1 MSNDNEQH
9 SEPSLSEELSALQD
23 HFLPDGVLIKG
34 VETLSEMKD
43 KFLELDG
50 ALSELAR
57 TANLSATELRAV
69 TEEAF
74 RLGDAAGRTEME
86 TLSYIAS
93 AIQAGHNL
101 KDAFALTEEALKM
114 ANLSPGID
122 SAGTAIE
129 HMQGILDGFGENT
142 SFAATI
148 NDTLTGISQAGTVD
162 LDTLAAGAS
171 KLAES
176 AADAGMSFEEM
187 LGLLSGAYQRLGDM
201 DKVTSGETAI
211 FSHLKET
218 YGDAKNI
225 YSVLEELSSAWD
237 TLDDSS
243 RDSLAASIAG
253 TDQTEV
259 FAALMD
265 NWNGVEQ
272 AVFSASNSF
281 GIADEANK
289 TYLDSFTG
297 KTASLQ
303 NQLDELSTSL
313 VNSDL
318 LEFFLNLGTAGTD
331 ALNGI
336 TDKLGSL
343 GTLGALAGGYLGAK
357 NLGRANT
364 DSCPSL

>member
-9 SEPSLSEELSALQD
+9 SDPSLSEELSALQD
-23 HFLPDGVLIKG
+23 YFLPDGVLIKG

-57 TANLSATELRAV
+57 TANLSAEELKTIA
-69 TEEAF
+69 EEAF

-86 TLSYIAS
+86 TLSYISS

-101 KDAFALTEEALKM
+101 KDAFDLTEEALKM
-114 ANLSPGID
+114 ANISPGID

-129 HMQGILDGFGENT
+129 HIQSILDGFGKNT

-148 NDTLTGISQAGTVD
+148 NDALTGISQTGSVD
-162 LDTLAAGAS
+162 FDTLAAGAS

-176 AADAGMSFEEM
+176 AADAGLSFEEM
-187 LGLLSGAYQRLGDM
+187 LGLLSGAYQFLGDM
-201 DKVTSGETAI
+201 DQVTKGGTAI

-218 YGDAKNI
+218 YGDAQNI
-225 YSVLEELSSAWD
+225 YSVLEELSAAWD
-237 TLDDSS
+237 KLDDSF
-243 RDSLAASIAG
+243 RDSLAVSIAG
-253 TDQTEV
+253 ADQKEV

-265 NWNGVEQ
+265 NWNSVEQ

-289 TYLDSFTG
+289 TYLNSITG

-303 NQLDELSTSL
+303 NQLDELSSKL
-313 VNSDL
+313 ANSGL

-331 ALNGI
+331 AVNGI
-336 TDKLGSL
+336 TEKFGSL

>member
-9 SEPSLSEELSALQD
+9 SDPSLSEELSALQD
-23 HFLPDGVLIKG
+23 YFLPDGVLIKG

-57 TANLSATELRAV
+57 TANLSAEELKTIA
-69 TEEAF
+69 EEAF

-86 TLSYIAS
+86 TLSYIS
-93 AIQAGHNL
+93 
-101 KDAFALTEEALKM
+101 
-114 ANLSPGID
+114 
-122 SAGTAIE
+122 
-129 HMQGILDGFGENT
+129 ILDGFGKNT
-142 SFAATI
+142 GFAATI
-148 NDTLTGISQAGTVD
+148 NDALTGISQTGSVD
-162 LDTLAAGAS
+162 FDTLADGAS
-171 KLAES
+171 KLADS
-176 AADAGMSFEEM
+176 AADAGLSFEEM
-187 LGLLSGAYQRLGDM
+187 LGLLSGAYQSLGDM
-201 DKVTSGETAI
+201 DQVTNGGTAI

-218 YGDAKNI
+218 YGDAQNI
-225 YSVLEELSSAWD
+225 YNVLEELSAAWD

-243 RDSLAASIAG
+243 RDSLAVSIAG
-253 TDQTEV
+253 ADQKEV

-265 NWNGVEQ
+265 NWNSVEQ

-289 TYLDSFTG
+289 TYLNSITG

-303 NQLDELSTSL
+303 NQLDELSSKL
-313 VNSDL
+313 ANSGL
-318 LEFFLNLGTAGTD
+318 LEFFLNLGTTGTD
-331 ALNGI
+331 AMNGI
-336 TDKLGSL
+336 TEKLGSL